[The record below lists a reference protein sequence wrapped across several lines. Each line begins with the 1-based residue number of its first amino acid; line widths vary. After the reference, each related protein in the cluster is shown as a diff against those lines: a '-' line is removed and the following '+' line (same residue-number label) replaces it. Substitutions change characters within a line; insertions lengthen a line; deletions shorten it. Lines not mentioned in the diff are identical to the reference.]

1 MSESCVEP
9 PPTEEEGEVP
19 AELTEL
25 RQRLHYLKK
34 VFEDNFSQQKED
46 QERLEVSMVYQRR
59 MLPCNCVNADTNL
72 MSLYVN
78 VDRER

>member
-1 MSESCVEP
+1 
-9 PPTEEEGEVP
+9 
-19 AELTEL
+19 
-25 RQRLHYLKK
+25 